1 MKYRELDNNQLR
13 FLTDI
18 RQTYQTFLDAKDELR
33 RFKGSMKW
41 KRTDSGTYL
50 IRVLDSRGTEK
61 SLGKQDAEKEKI
73 FNSFTTGKADAQG
86 RLDELKS
93 ALARMSSM
101 AKAADLGRLPA
112 IVGKILRQL
121 DDEKL
126 LGEHILVVGTHA
138 LYAYEAAAGV
148 QFDSEMLATADVDQ
162 LIDSRKQLKLV
173 ITDSSLAQSGIL
185 GLLCKADKTFK
196 KLRAQTYTAANEQG
210 FMVDLIK
217 PALNPPWKKDAL
229 VEAAENDLNPVEVP
243 NLEWLLSSQR
253 FSSIVVDTAGKP
265 ARMVC
270 PDPRAFA
277 VHKKWIATQAGRE
290 PEKKSRDSFQGQA
303 VMELTVSRFPHLPLT
318 KTELSYFPG
327 NVLDHSRF
335 DFDL

>member
-1 MKYRELDNNQLR
+1 MKYKELDNNQVR

-18 RQTYQTFLDAKDELR
+18 RQTYQTFLDAKEDLA

-41 KRTDSGTYL
+41 KTTDSGVYL

-61 SLGKQDAEKEKI
+61 SLGKKDTEKEKI
-73 FNSFTTGKADAQG
+73 FENFTLGKAQAQE
-86 RLDELKS
+86 RLETLKS
-93 ALARMSSM
+93 SLSRMSGM

-112 IVGKILRQL
+112 IVGKILRKL

-126 LGEHILVVGTHA
+126 LGEHIIVVGTHA

-148 QFDSEMLATADVDQ
+148 QFDSEMLATADVDL
-162 LIDSRKQLKLV
+162 LIDSRKQLKLM
-173 ITDSSLAQSGIL
+173 ITDPAIAESGIL
-185 GLLCKADKTFK
+185 GLLCKTDKTFR
-196 KLRAQTYTAANEQG
+196 KLRTQTYTAANDQG

-229 VEAAENDLNPVEVP
+229 QESAENDLNPVEVP

-253 FSSIVVDTAGKP
+253 FSSIVVDTSGIP
-265 ARMVC
+265 AKMVC

-277 VHKKWIATQAGRE
+277 VHKKWISTQAGRE
-290 PEKKSRDSFQGQA
+290 AEKRSRDSFQAQA
-303 VMELTVSRFPHLPLT
+303 VIELSAAKFPHLPLR
-318 KTELSYFPG
+318 KSELSYFPK
-327 NVLDHSRF
+327 NVLENTTF
-335 DFDL
+335 NFDL

>member
-1 MKYRELDNNQLR
+1 MKYRELDNNQIR

-18 RQTYQTFLDAKDELR
+18 RQTYQTFLDAKENLL

-41 KRTDSGTYL
+41 KTTSSGIYL

-61 SLGKQDAEKEKI
+61 SLGKKDIEKENI
-73 FNSFTTGKADAQG
+73 FENFNAGKAEAQA
-86 RLDELKS
+86 RLQILKTS
-93 ALARMSSM
+93 LTRMSGM

-112 IVGKILRQL
+112 IVGRILRRL
-121 DDEKL
+121 DEEKL
-126 LGEHILVVGTHA
+126 LGEHIVVVGTHA

-148 QFDSEMLATADVDQ
+148 QFDSEMLATADVDL
-162 LIDSRKQLKLV
+162 LIDSRKQLKLM
-173 ITDSSLAQSGIL
+173 ITDPAIAESGIL

-196 KLRAQTYTAANEQG
+196 KLRAQTYTAANDQG

-229 VEAAENDLNPVEVP
+229 MNFNENDLNPVEVP

-253 FSSIVVDTAGKP
+253 FNSIVVDTLGMP
-265 ARMVC
+265 AKIVC

-277 VHKKWIATQAGRE
+277 VHKKWISTQARRE
-290 PEKKSRDSFQGQA
+290 PEKKSRDSFQAQA
-303 VMELTVSRFPHLPLT
+303 VIELTASKFPHLPLR
-318 KTELSYFPG
+318 KSELSYFPN
-327 NVLDHSRF
+327 NVLDNSKF